1 MYTTGANGRCMRLVD
16 CRYLQNKNYY
26 RGTVIDVG
34 KWTEMLSGEL

>member
-1 MYTTGANGRCMRLVD
+1 MVGACAWWIVD
-16 CRYLQNKNYY
+16 TYLQNKNYY